1 MNPNSYRNPFSERLT
16 PDNTAV
22 LLIDHQVGLFSFL
35 GSVEPLTLKNN
46 ILGLAKTAK
55 AFNLPTILTT
65 SWPKG
70 PNGPTMPELVE
81 LFPDVPIIDR
91 NTVNFW
97 DHAPSKEAVRKLGR
111 KKLLIA
117 ALDTTTCL
125 ALASVYGVQEGYDV
139 YAVVDA
145 SSTFNTLCEQAT
157 MIRLASA
164 GVVVTTWVAV
174 LAELANDTTVNG
186 KYIGGLL
193 TEHVGSYYAAM
204 NNYLATARTAP
215 EMAPHLAETVERAAK
230 LIKPVAV

>member
-1 MNPNSYRNPFSERLT
+1 MVLTNPRNPFAERLT
-16 PDNTAV
+16 PENTAV

-35 GSVEPLTLKNN
+35 TSVEPMALKNN

-55 AFNLPTILTT
+55 AFDLPTILTT
-65 SWPKG
+65 SWPQG

-97 DHAPSKEAVRKLGR
+97 DHAPSVEAVTRIGR

-125 ALASVYGVQEGYDV
+125 GMAAVYGVQAGYDV

-145 SSTFNTLCEQAT
+145 SSTFNPLCEQAA
-157 MIRLASA
+157 MIRMASA

-174 LAELANDTTVNG
+174 LAELANDTTING

-193 TEHVGSYYAAM
+193 SEHVGSYYAAM
-204 NNYLATARTAP
+204 SNYLATAKNAP
-215 EMAPHLAETVERAAK
+215 VMAPHLAETVPAAAK
-230 LIKPVAV
+230 LAARA

>member
-1 MNPNSYRNPFSERLT
+1 MTPNRNPFAERLT

-46 ILGLAKTAK
+46 ILGLARTAK

-65 SWPKG
+65 SWPQG

-81 LFPDVPIIDR
+81 LFPDQEIIDR

-97 DHAPSKEAVRKLGR
+97 DHPASVEAVAKTGR
-111 KKLLIA
+111 KKLIIA

-125 ALASVYGVQEGYDV
+125 GMAAVYGVQHGYDV

-145 SSTFNTLCEQAT
+145 SSTFNTLCETAT
-157 MIRLASA
+157 MIRMASA

-174 LAELANDTTVNG
+174 LAELAKDTTING
-186 KYIGGLL
+186 KYIGGFLYD
-193 TEHVGSYYAAM
+193 HVGSYYSAM
-204 NNYLATARTAP
+204 NNFLLTAATAPTV
-215 EMAPHLAETVERAAK
+215 APHLAETVSRAAK
-230 LIKPVAV
+230 LVHK